1 MRLPF
6 VIDNRSDEASMKRV
20 LAELLAVHEGK
31 AMDVASAFFSVSG
44 YGLLSDG
51 LKKLGSFRLLLG
63 SEPRGGADIGLR
75 MRDSASTI
83 RLEQLKGDISGMD
96 ADTLRRELENSPLD
110 PNTQLLVEGLIRF
123 LREDWVQVRR
133 FCKGFLHA
141 KSWIFYTDHARSGQ
155 TFLIDRFQPLIGI
168 VGSSNFTGP
177 GLTSNNELNLTHQ
190 VILDEENARDPEA
203 AGLVKY
209 LGEDKASP
217 NITAKNRQLI
227 KSEVGAR
234 AIQQLVEWYDAVW
247 DQSEDYKDQLIEV
260 LDASKYGTVEY
271 TPYQI
276 YLKAL
281 WHYFRDDFGTAETPD
296 RATAVEL
303 SEFQEDAVTRARRIL
318 ARYHG
323 VLIADSVGLGK
334 TWIGKR
340 LLEDYGYH
348 KRQQVLVIAPAS
360 LKEMWVRELKQA
372 TVSGSVI
379 TQESMGREDFDPF
392 SLGGADVILIDE
404 SHKFQSQGSQRY
416 EALEQIIM
424 LNGGRGKAGERKKI
438 ILLTATPINNS
449 LNDLYNQISLITQGD
464 DGYFASAG
472 IGDLKRYFQAAKKAQ
487 MTLDGSGGNL
497 FNILEEIAVRRPR
510 IIIRE
515 NYPDATIN
523 GKPINWPE
531 RELHRVEYSLANTY
545 GTDFY
550 SRIVARVDKLK
561 LAPFDLESYRRNPSE
576 AKALDVGRGQA
587 LIGIFKSLYLK
598 RFESSVEAFR
608 LTIDRARRF
617 QAAYRDH
624 LREGR
629 LLTARDFRKLTAL
642 NAELGDDF
650 NEARVEEILAGMEV
664 VAPDAYRVEDI
675 EKAVE
680 ADLQVLSEIYGKVA
694 DIGPDHDAKY
704 RRLRELLRTQTKGE
718 KLLLFTYYKDTSRYL
733 YRCLRED
740 KDFLEELGNP
750 TIRIADSEVTPK
762 DREGIVEL
770 FAPRVNEKPNVIGT
784 DREIDILIST
794 DVLAEGKNLQDCQY
808 LLNYDLHWAP
818 MRLVQRAGRID
829 RIGTPFDVLH
839 ILNFFPEADLNQL
852 LRLVETLQNKIEA
865 IDAQGLHDASVLG
878 ETPHPRAFNHIER
891 IHDGDATVLDE
902 EEREAELVSSE
913 EMRLQLQKAL
923 EEGAEQIVRDLPDGI
938 HSVRDL
944 PKAKGVFFCFERD
957 GDSTDDR
964 RAIWLYWDERSRQF
978 EDNIYRMIQLI
989 SCQPNEP
996 RGHSTQSVYDL
1007 LPKAIEHIVESA
1019 RRTAATEQALPKLPA
1034 EQMNVRVA
1042 LQENAVRG
1050 GVARDVVLRVL
1061 QFLSS
1066 PTTSFAER
1074 QFKQFLARYQQ
1085 TRDVKMLANAVDDLR
1100 IKFEGEEQAQ
1110 KAEPSRPITA
1120 EELRLVCFE
1129 YIS

>member
-6 VIDNRSDEASMKRV
+6 VIDNSEERKMAHV
-20 LAELLAVHEGK
+20 LRELLALHQGK
-31 AMDVASAFFSVSG
+31 AMDVASAFFSING
-44 YGLLSDG
+44 YALIAPG
-51 LKKLGSFRLLLG
+51 LKGLGSFRLLLG
-63 SEPRGGADIGLR
+63 SEPRGGADLGLR
-75 MRDSASTI
+75 VRDAASTI
-83 RLEQLKGDISGMD
+83 RLQQVQGDLMGMD

-110 PNTQLLVEGLIRF
+110 SNTQLLVEDLIRF
-123 LREDWVQVRR
+123 LREERVEVRR
-133 FCKGFLHA
+133 FTKGFLHA
-141 KSWIFYTDHARSGQ
+141 KSWIFYADHTKSGQ
-155 TFLIDRFQPLIGI
+155 GILLDRFQPLLGI

-190 VILDEENARDPEA
+190 VILEEDQAQDAEA
-203 AGLVKY
+203 AGMVSY
-209 LGEDKASP
+209 LGEEKASAR
-217 NITAKNRQLI
+217 ITPKNRQLI

-234 AIQQLVEWYDAVW
+234 AIQQLVEWYDGVW
-247 DQSEDYKDQLIEV
+247 EQSEDYKEQFIEV

-281 WHYFRDDFGTAETPD
+281 WHYFREDLGTTETPD

-348 KRQQVLVIAPAS
+348 QRQLVLVVAPAS
-360 LKEMWVRELKQA
+360 LKAMWDKELKQA
-372 TVSGSVI
+372 TISGTVI
-379 TQESMGREDFDPF
+379 TQESMGRDDFDPF
-392 SLGGADVILIDE
+392 AFGGIDVILIDE
-404 SHKFQSQGSQRY
+404 SHKFQSQASQRY

-424 LNGGRGKAGERKKI
+424 LNGGRGRAGEHKKV

-449 LNDLYNQISLITQGD
+449 LNDLYSQISLITQGD

-472 IGDLKRYFQAAKKAQ
+472 IGDLKRYFLDARRAQ
-487 MTLDGSGGNL
+487 RNAEGPGGNL

-515 NYPDATIN
+515 HYPNATID
-523 GKPINWPE
+523 GKPIKWPE
-531 RELHRVEYSLANTY
+531 RELHRIEYSLAKTY
-545 GTDFY
+545 GNDFY
-550 SRIVARVDKLK
+550 SRIVERVDKLK
-561 LAPFDLESYRRNPSE
+561 LAPFDLESYRRDPSQ
-576 AKALDVGRGQA
+576 AKAMDVGRGQA

-608 LTIDRARRF
+608 LSIDRARQF
-617 QAAYRDH
+617 QTAYRDH

-629 LLTARDFRKLTAL
+629 VLTARDFRKLAAL
-642 NAELGDDF
+642 NAEQDDDT
-650 NEARVEEILAGMEV
+650 NDPRVAEILAGMEQV
-664 VAPDAYRVEDI
+664 SPEDYRVGDI

-694 DIGPDHDAKY
+694 DIGPNHDAKY
-704 RRLRELLRTQTKGE
+704 QQLRDLLRGQLKGQ

-740 KDFLEELGNP
+740 KEFLEELGHP

-762 DREGIVEL
+762 DRERVVEA
-770 FAPRVNEKPNVIGT
+770 FAPRVNEKPNIIGT
-784 DREIDILIST
+784 EREIDILIST

-839 ILNFFPEADLNQL
+839 ILNFFPESDLNKL
-852 LRLVETLQNKIEA
+852 LKLVETLQSKIEA

-891 IHDGDATVLDE
+891 IHDGDTAVLDE

-913 EMRLQLQKAL
+913 EMRLELQKAL
-923 EEGAEQIVRDLPDGI
+923 EDGAEEVVKRLPDGI
-938 HSVRDL
+938 HSIREL
-944 PKAKGVFFCFERD
+944 PKARGVFFCFDRD
-957 GDSTDDR
+957 GMTVEDR
-964 RAIWLYWDERSRQF
+964 RAIWLYWDAHSQRF
-978 EDNIYRMIQLI
+978 EDNIYRMIQLV
-989 SCQPNEP
+989 SCKPDEP
-996 RGHSTQSVYDL
+996 RGHSVQSVYEL
-1007 LPKAIEHIVESA
+1007 IPKAIEHIVQGA
-1019 RRTAATEQALPKLPA
+1019 RRTAATEQAPPRLPA
-1034 EQMNVRVA
+1034 EQTSVRVA
-1042 LQENAVRG
+1042 LQENAARV
-1050 GVARDVVLRVL
+1050 GVPRSLLLRL
-1061 QFLSS
+1061 IRFLGA
-1066 PTTSFAER
+1066 PTTGFAER
-1074 QFKQFLARYQQ
+1074 QFKQYLARYQQ
-1085 TRDVKMLANAVDDLR
+1085 SRDAKKLAEEVDDLR
-1100 IKFEGEEQAQ
+1100 VKFEGEEQVQ
-1110 KAEPSRPITA
+1110 KAERSQPITA